1 MYRGLIIIHL
11 IVSLVMILVVISQSS
26 KGAEMGAVFGG
37 GASQTAFGSQGAGGF
52 LEKVTITCA
61 VIFMVT
67 SLSLA
72 ILSSKQQKSL
82 IGDATSVPPIESTV
96 PGAVPVGVPVESQG
110 QSQKPAGTQEGA
122 PASQSV
128 PSPTNSASPVD
139 TTQ

>member
-61 VIFMVT
+61 VIFMIT

-82 IGDATSVPPIESTV
+82 IGNATSVPPMESTI
-96 PGAVPVGVPVESQG
+96 PGAVPVEIPVGSQE
-110 QSQKPAGTQEGA
+110 QSQKPAKTQEGS

-128 PSPTNSASPVD
+128 PSSTNNASPGD

>member
-96 PGAVPVGVPVESQG
+96 PGAVPVEIPAESHG

-122 PASQSV
+122 PASQ
-128 PSPTNSASPVD
+128 PPPFP
-139 TTQ
+139 

>member
-61 VIFMVT
+61 VIFMLT

-72 ILSSKQQKSL
+72 ILSSKQQTSL
-82 IGDATSVPPIESTV
+82 IDDATSVPPIESTV
-96 PGAVPVGVPVESQG
+96 PGAVPVEVPVGSQG

-122 PASQSV
+122 PASQTP
-128 PSPTNSASPVD
+128 PSP
-139 TTQ
+139 